1 MKYLE
6 KKFSEDNL
14 PSLKEV
20 VFGALE
26 LFSEQKPEK
35 IKFKNFKKRAI
46 IGSGNAI
53 LAGKILFQN
62 PENIFA
68 TENDFEK
75 ILEIEGI
82 DGITILS
89 ASGGKHSSIMAKFFK
104 EKGYEIELVTCTEN
118 SKTEQIIG
126 RENCVIT
133 KKNPE
138 PYTYNTSTY
147 LGWILGVTGENPQE
161 ILEFLTKLEDGLGD
175 FDFTKFNGFLFA
187 LPSEFGL
194 ASGMIDTKFIELF
207 GRKISRDIKTFEELK
222 HACSV
227 VVSENEL
234 LIKFGTEKV
243 LDNLEIYFNGE
254 ELEIQIPENFG
265 YAGILFLGYFVSG
278 KIQEQMPDFFR
289 ESIGKYVEY
298 LNNSDFGKGTKIF
311 G

>member
-20 VFGALE
+20 VFWALE

-46 IGSGNAI
+46 IWSWNAI
-53 LAGKILFQN
+53 LAWKILFQN

-75 ILEIEGI
+75 ILEIEWI

-89 ASGGKHSSIMAKFFK
+89 ASWWKHSSIMAKFFK
-104 EKGYEIELVTCTEN
+104 EKWYEIELVTCTEN
-118 SKTEQIIG
+118 SKTEQIIW

-147 LGWILGVTGENPQE
+147 LWWILWVTWENPQE
-161 ILEFLTKLEDGLGD
+161 ILEFLTELEEWLWD
-175 FDFTKFNGFLFA
+175 FDFTKFNWFLFA
-187 LPSEFGL
+187 LPSEFWL

-207 GRKISRDIKTFEELK
+207 WRKISRDIKTFEELK

-234 LIKFGTEKV
+234 LIKFWTEKV
-243 LDNLEIYFNGE
+243 LDNLEIYFNWE
-254 ELEIQIPENFG
+254 ELEIQIPENFW
-265 YAGILFLGYFVSG
+265 YAWILFLWYFVSW

-289 ESIGKYVEY
+289 ESIWKYVEY
-298 LNNSDFGKGTKIF
+298 LNNSDFWKWTKIF
-311 G
+311 W